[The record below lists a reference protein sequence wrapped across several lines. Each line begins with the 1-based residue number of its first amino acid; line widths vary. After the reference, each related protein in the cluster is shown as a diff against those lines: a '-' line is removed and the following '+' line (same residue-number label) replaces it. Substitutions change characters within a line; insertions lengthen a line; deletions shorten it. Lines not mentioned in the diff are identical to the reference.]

1 MRYALIGTLIALIG
15 SVIGI
20 IGFDYYYQYTQEQE
34 LENMI
39 VSCMEQYGHYSEQL
53 VSCLNDNTPSS
64 IQNKQDRWEDLG
76 IEVP

>member
-1 MRYALIGTLIALIG
+1 MRYVLIGTIIALIG

-20 IGFDYYYQYTQEQE
+20 IGFDFYYQYNQEQE

-53 VSCLNDNTPSS
+53 LSCLNDNTPSS

>member
-1 MRYALIGTLIALIG
+1 MRYVLIGTIIALIG

-39 VSCMEQYGHYSEQL
+39 ASCMEQYGHYSEQL